1 MLRTNPLL
9 HYFQGYHDIA
19 QVFLL
24 VLGGSEPAYS
34 VMSRVS
40 LLRIRDYMLATL
52 SPATKH
58 LQLIPHILRSAD
70 DELAAHLGDTPPYF
84 ALSAVLT
91 LYAHDMQEYTDIVRL
106 YDFVLAHEPVMSLYL
121 FTALIVHR
129 REELLEIPRDE
140 PDMLLFKLSK
150 LPQPLDLQALIDT
163 CLQIFGSCP
172 PEQLPG
178 KAWHSISS
186 YSVLKTSREI
196 GDTQSLDHARTLF
209 AKQSQQLAREE
220 QMVKVMKLVQKNRRP
235 IVSFGV
241 TLLVGV
247 LSYYLRRS
255 GNDRVLWGLVWR
267 TTEIFRK

>member
-1 MLRTNPLL
+1 ML

-24 VLGGSEPAYS
+24 VLGGSAPAFS
-34 VMSRVS
+34 AMSRVS

-58 LQLIPHILRSAD
+58 LQLIPQILWSAD
-70 DELAAHLGDTPPYF
+70 AELAAHLGETPPYF

-91 LYAHDMQEYTDIVRL
+91 LYAHDMQDYGDIARL
-106 YDFVLAHEPVMSLYL
+106 YDFVLAHEPVMSVYL
-121 FTALIVHR
+121 FTALIVRR

-163 CLQIFGSCP
+163 CLQIFGSYP

-178 KAWHSISS
+178 KAWRSISS
-186 YSVLKTSREI
+186 YSVLKTSREV
-196 GDTQSLDHARTLF
+196 GDTQQNLSHARTLF
-209 AKQSQQLAREE
+209 AKQSQQLVREE
-220 QMVKVMKLVQKNRRP
+220 RMAKIMKQVQKNRRP
-235 IVSFGV
+235 IVTICATVLASM
-241 TLLVGV
+241 
-247 LSYYLRRS
+247 LSYYIQRS
-255 GNDRVLWGLVWR
+255 GYDRMLWVFFCR
-267 TTEIFRK
+267 TTGLYRK